1 MRGGSEGREVVGR
14 EKGEGGSVGRE
25 RGEGGSGGV
34 KGRTRLQFF
43 QHCVHTPLK
52 VRALVVLPSQELG
65 AQVCRVFEQVAQG
78 TGVHIGMICG
88 HQSVERE
95 SEMLTDSS
103 SYPPSSTVDVVIAT
117 PGRLVDHLDRFSF
130 VTLRYLRFL
139 VLDEADKLLS
149 HQFQQW
155 TSKLW
160 DAVSQ
165 DRERSHHGELSLEE
179 TLHGLC
185 TSSSLLHMLHASP
198 RSQVRTCDYQL
209 ASLILGAFL
218 YITCNIQA
226 LSESVDVHF
235 TAS

>member
-1 MRGGSEGREVVGR
+1 VRGGKEEREVFA
-14 EKGEGGSVGRE
+14 GG
-25 RGEGGSGGV
+25 
-34 KGRTRLQFF
+34 GRTRLQSF
-43 QHCVHTPLK
+43 QHCAHTPPK

-78 TGVHIGMICG
+78 TRVSIGMICG

-117 PGRLVDHLDRFSF
+117 PGRLVNHLDRLSF

-155 TSKLW
+155 MSKLW

-165 DRERSHHGELSLEE
+165 DRERGHHGEPSLEE

-198 RSQVRTCDYQL
+198 RSQVRVADL
-209 ASLILGAFL
+209 SLPISLVDPRHLL
-218 YITCNIQA
+218 YVTCNAQA
-226 LSESVDVHF
+226 FSESVDMYH
-235 TAS
+235 TDS